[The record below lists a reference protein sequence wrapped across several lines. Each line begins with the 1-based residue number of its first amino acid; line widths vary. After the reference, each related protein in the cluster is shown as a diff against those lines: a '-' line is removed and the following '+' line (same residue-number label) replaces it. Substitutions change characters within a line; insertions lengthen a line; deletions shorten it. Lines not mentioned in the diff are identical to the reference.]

1 MLAGSG
7 TRMPGDA
14 VASSTSSTATA
25 EAATTSLLL
34 APTPTAPTWRP
45 AEPSTRNPHRA
56 GQLGQT

>member
-1 MLAGSG
+1 MQAGNG

-25 EAATTSLLL
+25 KAAANSLLL
-34 APTPTAPTWRP
+34 VPTPTAPTWPP
-45 AEPSTRNPHRA
+45 AEPGTQTPHRA